1 MNNNPTFLPPGQ
13 APSGAFARE
22 KVSLT
27 ALLPALALTAGI
39 IFSLFSKAGWNH
51 YILPLEVFADLFIA
65 FFAFRH
71 NAPGACWWR
80 VAAVA
85 LLAGDSF
92 YLVGH
97 LVSNFPAWAFM
108 AQEAFY
114 TLCRFMTAAYLLSN
128 LRALKELETA
138 EKTIL
143 LFSCLVITFI
153 SVHYLLIPFFRA
165 GNYVHPFFYANA
177 VLNRLAESAVFPLVL
192 LLGMKARSR
201 YWLAMTH
208 GITLLSVSSIAIGY
222 YIAMSAVSPGI
233 PIQEYG
239 WLCGL
244 LLILAAQAYS
254 SAGSAPFARWN
265 SARVRVVLLV
275 LVFNLALLLALA
287 FMRIFVSEDAFQLTS
302 ILLVFFGLWS
312 VANLLAFKV
321 SEDLNLLLEN
331 VSVGIAAGGKPAY
344 RVAVHEAELFA
355 VKLKAA
361 YDTIRSQARLS
372 ALSALAAQVAHD
384 IRSPLAALDT
394 ALKDVSGLP
403 EEKREL
409 ISAAAG
415 RIRDIAD
422 DLLEKNRGGTAAPP
436 RAPKPL
442 EPRLLPGLIV
452 PVIEE
457 KRLQYRGSAGVAIE
471 TVFAAGASGLRARVD
486 PVEFGR
492 LLSNL
497 VNNSVEAL
505 ERSGRVTVLLS
516 RRGSSAEIMVRDDGK
531 GIPAEL
537 LGRLGNRGETHG
549 KAGGSGLGLHHARTA
564 VESWGGSL
572 AISSE
577 PGKGTEVTLLLPLS
591 ETPAP

>member
-1 MNNNPTFLPPGQ
+1 MNQERTEALPG
-13 APSGAFARE
+13 GAFARE
-22 KVSLT
+22 TVSLP

-39 IFSLFSKAGWNH
+39 ILSLFSKAGWNQ

-65 FFAFRH
+65 FFAFRQ
-71 NAPGACWWR
+71 NAPGARWWR

-92 YLVGH
+92 YLAGH
-97 LVSNFPAWAFM
+97 LVASFPAWAFM

-114 TLCRFMTAAYLLSN
+114 TLCRFMTAAYLYNN
-128 LRALKELETA
+128 LRALEKLETA
-138 EKTIL
+138 EKAIL
-143 LFSCLVITFI
+143 AAAAAVITFI
-153 SVHYLLIPFFRA
+153 SIQYLIIPFFSS
-165 GNYVHPFFYANA
+165 GNHATPFFYANA
-177 VLNRLAESAVFPLVL
+177 ILNRLAESAVFPLAL

-208 GITLLSVSSIAIGY
+208 GIALLSISSIAIGY
-222 YIAMSAVSPGI
+222 YIAVNAVTTGI
-233 PIQEYG
+233 PVQEYG

-244 LLILAAQAYS
+244 LVILAAQAWS
-254 SAGSAPFARWN
+254 SDGLAPFARWN
-265 SARVRVVLLV
+265 SARVRLVLLV
-275 LVFNLALLLALA
+275 LLFNLALLLSLSL
-287 FMRIFVSEDAFQLTS
+287 MRIFISKDAFQLTS

-312 VANLLAFKV
+312 VANLIAFRI
-321 SEDLNLLLEN
+321 SEDIYLLLG
-331 VSVGIAAGGKPAY
+331 SVHAGAADGARPAY
-344 RVAVHEAELFA
+344 RVAIYEAELFA
-355 VKLKAA
+355 AKLKAA

-422 DLLEKNRGGTAAPP
+422 GLLAKHRQGAGDPAPAAV
-436 RAPKPL
+436 PL
-442 EPRLLPGLIV
+442 EPRLLAGLIG
-452 PVIEE
+452 PVMEE

-471 TVFAAGASGLRARVD
+471 TAFAAGASGLRARVD

-497 VNNSVEAL
+497 VNNAVEAL
-505 ERSGRVTVLLS
+505 EHSGRVTVLLA
-516 RRGSSAEIMVRDDGK
+516 RRGSSAELKVSDDGK
-531 GIPAEL
+531 GIPPEL
-537 LGRLGNRGETHG
+537 LGRLGSRGETHG
-549 KAGGSGLGLHHARTA
+549 KTGGSGLGLHHARTA
-564 VESWGGSL
+564 VESWQGSL
-572 AISSE
+572 SIASE
-577 PGKGTEVTLLLPLS
+577 PGKGTQVTLLLPLS
-591 ETPAP
+591 EQPAP

>member
-1 MNNNPTFLPPGQ
+1 MNNNSTFLPPDQ
-13 APSGAFARE
+13 APSDAFERE
-22 KVSLT
+22 KVSLP

-39 IFSLFSKAGWNH
+39 VFSLFSKAGWNR

-71 NAPGACWWR
+71 NAPGARWWR

-85 LLAGDSF
+85 LLAGDTF
-92 YLVGH
+92 YMVGH
-97 LVSNFPAWAFM
+97 QVPSFPAWAFM

-114 TLCRFMTAAYLLSN
+114 TLCRFMTAAYLYSS
-128 LRALKELETA
+128 LRVLDKLETA
-138 EKTIL
+138 EKVIL
-143 LFSCLVITFI
+143 AAASAVITFI
-153 SVHYLLIPFFRA
+153 SIQYLIIPFFRS
-165 GNYVHPFFYANA
+165 GNHATPFFYANA
-177 VLNRLAESAVFPLVL
+177 VLNRLAESAVFPLAL

-208 GITLLSVSSIAIGY
+208 GLALISISSLAIGY
-222 YIAMSAVSPGI
+222 YIALNAAAPGI
-233 PIQEYG
+233 PVQEYG

-254 SAGSAPFARWN
+254 SSGSAPFARWN
-265 SARVRVVLLV
+265 SARVRLVLLV
-275 LVFNLALLLALA
+275 LLFNLALLLSLSLLQ
-287 FMRIFVSEDAFQLTS
+287 IFISKDAFQLTT

-312 VANLLAFKV
+312 VANLIAFRI
-321 SEDLNLLLEN
+321 SEDIYLLLG
-331 VSVGIAAGGKPAY
+331 SVNAGAADGARPAY
-344 RVAVHEAELFA
+344 RVAIYEAELFA
-355 VKLKAA
+355 EKLKAA
-361 YDTIRSQARLS
+361 YDTIRSQTRLA

-394 ALKDVSGLP
+394 ALKDVTGLP

-422 DLLEKNRGGTAAPP
+422 DLLKKNRQGAVEPPLAAGQL
-436 RAPKPL
+436 APQ
-442 EPRLLPGLIV
+442 LLPGLIV

-457 KRLQYRGSAGVAIE
+457 KRLQYRGAAGVAIE
-471 TVFAAGASGLRARVD
+471 MAFAAGASGLRARVD
-486 PVEFGR
+486 PAGFGR

-505 ERSGRVTVLLS
+505 ERGGRVAVGLA
-516 RRGSSAEIMVRDDGK
+516 RRGSLAAITVRDDGK

-537 LGRLGNRGETHG
+537 LGRLGGRGETHG
-549 KAGGSGLGLHHARTA
+549 KAGGSGLGLYHARTA
-564 VESWGGSL
+564 VEAWGGSL

-577 PGKGTEVTLLLPLS
+577 PGKGTTVTISLPLS
-591 ETPAP
+591 ELPSA

>member
-1 MNNNPTFLPPGQ
+1 MNQELTEALPG
-13 APSGAFARE
+13 GAFARE
-22 KVSLT
+22 KVSFA
-27 ALLPALALTAGI
+27 ALLPAIALTAGI
-39 IFSLFSKAGWNH
+39 ILSLFSKDNWSR

-71 NAPGACWWR
+71 NAPGARWWR
-80 VAAVA
+80 VGAVA

-97 LVSNFPAWAFM
+97 LVPDFPAWAFM

-114 TLCRFMTAAYLLSN
+114 TLCRFMTAAYLYSS
-128 LRALKELETA
+128 LRTLEKLETA
-138 EKTIL
+138 EKAIL
-143 LFSCLVITFI
+143 AAASAVITFI
-153 SVHYLLIPFFRA
+153 SIQYLIIPFFSS
-165 GNYVHPFFYANA
+165 GNHATPFFYANA
-177 VLNRLAESAVFPLVL
+177 VLNRLAESAVFPLAL

-201 YWLAMTH
+201 YWLGMTH
-208 GITLLSVSSIAIGY
+208 GIALLSVSSIAIGY
-222 YIAMSAVSPGI
+222 YIAVNAVVTGI
-233 PIQEYG
+233 PVQEYG

-244 LLILAAQAYS
+244 LVILAAQAWS

-265 SARVRVVLLV
+265 SARVRLVLLV
-275 LVFNLALLLALA
+275 LLFNLALLLSLSLLQ
-287 FMRIFVSEDAFQLTS
+287 IFISRDAFQLTT

-312 VANLLAFKV
+312 VANLIAFRI
-321 SEDLNLLLEN
+321 SEDIYLLLG
-331 VSVGIAAGGKPAY
+331 SVHAGAAGGDKPAY
-344 RVAVHEAELFA
+344 RVAIYEAELFA
-355 VKLKAA
+355 AKLKAA

-372 ALSALAAQVAHD
+372 ALSSLAAQVAHD

-415 RIRDIAD
+415 RIRAIAD
-422 DLLEKNRGGTAAPP
+422 DLLEKNRRGAGELP
-436 RAPKPL
+436 RAAGPL
-442 EPRLLPGLIV
+442 APQLLPGLIV

-457 KRLQYRGSAGVAIE
+457 KRLQYRGVAGVAIE

-505 ERSGRVTVLLS
+505 ERGGRVTVLLA
-516 RRGSSAEIMVRDDGK
+516 RRESSAELKVQDDGK
-531 GIPAEL
+531 GIPPEL
-537 LGRLGNRGETHG
+537 LGRLGGRGETHG

-577 PGKGTEVTLLLPLS
+577 PGKGTTVTLSLPLS
-591 ETPAP
+591 ELPSA